1 MIKYLSSSLVD
12 FPGPANQTRCF
23 VHTVNLIAKSIL
35 KPFDVRKTEDVQ
47 AFNEVAHALSDSA
60 RGHEQVASDDKQP
73 EDEDEDEGEGEDD
86 DDNELNT
93 SLDPIRSML
102 LKVGFFLRV
111 IDPNPKLT
119 NIERSYGKSPSH

>member
-35 KPFDVRKTEDVQ
+35 KPFDVRKMEDVQ

-73 EDEDEDEGEGEDD
+73 EDEEDEDDEDEDEDEGEGEDD
-86 DDNELNT
+86 DNNELNT

-102 LKVGFFLRV
+102 LKVGFFTCHR
-111 IDPNPKLT
+111 P
-119 NIERSYGKSPSH
+119 